1 MFHEN
6 VVSSVKQVQIA
17 QYLIIFVDALSLRI
31 IRALTNTT
39 FDFNQNVLVNVEIN
53 FNSD

>member
-31 IRALTNTT
+31 ITLTNTT

>member
-31 IRALTNTT
+31 IMLTNIT
-39 FDFNQNVLVNVEIN
+39 FDFNQNVLVNVEIS